1 MLLLTGGR
9 MALAMGMISQAGGVL
24 PPPPPVFTSNPT
36 ISPTSG
42 NVGNVFIG
50 NTGVVT
56 GGEIIS
62 QRWLLDGAVI
72 STTTLAVPEAAGSLV
87 YEQTAFGPGGTTVSS
102 STAATVTAVPL
113 DVRYLN
119 TTLGAVTSTASA
131 TNTWNQTVVQGANR
145 KLLVAVA
152 LSSNGSITGVTYG
165 GTPLTLAVGNDINVD
180 STQYN
185 NVSLWYL
192 DNPPVGTASV
202 VVTRSD
208 TATNRFY
215 GCSTVLFDVAAG
227 APAVTSKWWSATDG
241 TSYDPTDPVATAADQ
256 RLFVLSASRIFSSLN
271 SYNEG
276 PGQTSVQF
284 MQGTGADFAAE
295 LTTRKSTAAGALP
308 VSLNVGTEGN
318 ASGARH
324 ANFVMAIFQPV
335 PYQAVDPIYYVNA
348 ATGNDANDGLTA
360 GTAFKSLTP
369 IQAMSPVPQ
378 KFELILEDGQYHRIA
393 GTPVIGTPVL
403 DLVSAATAT
412 YPAKIRTRL
421 GGKAFI
427 GADIIV
433 TGWSAANSGETNA
446 TAVSLGAEKKVMGAG
461 YTMFNFPCIDGAMM
475 QPCVWSPDKYP
486 SSVHDWDDQT
496 RNSDSYTFVTSTNV
510 QNGGIVQAAFD
521 TSKTVQ
527 CKSIF
532 IPGTES
538 NPKYTWTVRI
548 YDPAFAAHY
557 GANSPVGAYICLRSA
572 NTQTQM
578 WPISAYSQAES
589 WIETTYVGSSN
600 YGPTSNSSTPFFY
613 TILCHP
619 LDLRKPGQYA
629 WSADGQTLYVCWTS
643 GTTKS
648 VAKGDRGVRLRGNH
662 WQVSNVEFARTVGS
676 NSSTSTE
683 CMLEASGDSH
693 TYTNIGF
700 RQAIAPQRTPAFGM
714 LDDVNPLTNST
725 INGVQ
730 AQQVRHH
737 SGIRAV
743 HAVNTTITNV
753 YLREIGRTG
762 VYFAGG
768 RTVEKGNIGGSNGNV
783 CTNLDVCEHVAVHG
797 NVGTNYQQAY
807 NNVFDKVGFT
817 GCANGLTSQ
826 VDPTQSSAVASLG
839 KRITLSRFFGSA
851 SRSIGTA
858 VPGVWEVP
866 SPIIRTDW
874 NETSSRYDRGLI
886 GPCGSSGISIG
897 DTARPATG
905 SVFERI
911 ATDSL
916 AFDSGAATGSQI
928 KDVTA
933 RRTIFG
939 GTGRTGSQPWDTY
952 AGATL
957 DAVSDVNV
965 ESFNGC
971 ISDLAHQRITRND
984 ARTGYQSVQIGPDSW
999 GWVIPAYGA
1008 AKTMV
1013 DLKITTNWVRNG
1025 FQAGKTIGTIV
1036 CTMPGSSIS
1045 LPAGLGNNSLFDIDQ
1060 GFVFFK
1066 AAAVPGTY
1074 SLVVR
1079 ETNAGATNG
1088 PTRDTTITITV
1099 LAEGA
1104 NPW

>member
-9 MALAMGMISQAGGVL
+9 MALALGMLATGAGAVV
-24 PPPPPVFTSNPT
+24 PPAAPVFTSNPT
-36 ISPTSG
+36 ITPTSG
-42 NVGNVFIG
+42 NVGNLFIG
-50 NTGVVT
+50 SSGTVT
-56 GGEIIS
+56 GGDIIS
-62 QRWLLDGAVI
+62 QRWLLDGVVI
-72 STTTLAVPEAAGSLV
+72 STSTLAVPEAPGSLV

-119 TTLGAVTSTASA
+119 ATVGPVATTASA
-131 TNTWNQTVVQGANR
+131 TITWNQTVVQGANR

-152 LSSNGSITGVTYG
+152 LTSNGTITGVTYG
-165 GTPLTLAVGNDINVD
+165 GTPLTLAVGNDIRID
-180 STQYN
+180 GTYYN
-185 NVSLWYL
+185 NISLWYL
-192 DNPPVGTASV
+192 DNPPVGTAAI

-215 GCSTVLFDVAAG
+215 GSSTVLFDVTAG
-227 APAVTSKWWSATDG
+227 APAVTSTWWTAADG

-256 RLFVLSASRIFSSLN
+256 RLFVLSASRIFSSAN

-276 PGQTSVQF
+276 PGQTSVAF
-284 MQGTGADFAAE
+284 SQGTGSDYVAE
-295 LTTRKSTAAGALP
+295 LSTRKSTAAGALP

-318 ASGARH
+318 ASGGRH

-369 IQAMSPVPQ
+369 IQALSPVPR

-393 GTPVIGTPVL
+393 GAPVIGTPIL
-403 DLVSAATAT
+403 DLVSAASAA
-412 YPAKIRTRL
+412 YPPKIRTRL

-427 GADIIV
+427 GADIVV
-433 TGWSAANSGETNA
+433 TGWSAATSGETNA

-475 QPCVWSPDKYP
+475 QPCVWSPNKYP
-486 SSVHDWDDQT
+486 SSNHDWDDQT
-496 RNSDSYTFVTSTNV
+496 RNSDSYAFVNYTNV
-510 QNGGIVQAAFD
+510 QDGGTPQAAFD
-521 TSKTVQ
+521 GSKSVQ
-527 CKSIF
+527 CKSVLIS
-532 IPGTES
+532 GTD
-538 NPKYTWTVRI
+538 YQWTIRI
-548 YDPAFAAHY
+548 YDPAFATHY
-557 GANSPVGAYICLRSA
+557 GATSPVGAYICLRSA
-572 NTQTQM
+572 NNQTQM

-589 WIETTYVGSSN
+589 WIETTYVGKSN
-600 YGPTSNSSTPFFY
+600 YGSLSNSASPFFY

-619 LDLRKPGQYA
+619 LDLRRAGQYA

-648 VAKGDRGVRLRGNH
+648 VAKGDRGVRLRGDY
-662 WQVSNVEFARTVGS
+662 WQVSNVDFARTAGS
-676 NSSTSTE
+676 NSSTATE
-683 CMLEASGDSH
+683 CLLEAGGDYH

-700 RQAIAPQRTPAFGM
+700 RQAIAPLRTPAFGA
-714 LDDVNPLTNST
+714 LNDLYPLTNAT

-737 SGIRAV
+737 SGIRANNV
-743 HAVNTTITNV
+743 FNSTINNV
-753 YLREIGRTG
+753 VLREIGRTG
-762 VYFAGG
+762 VYFGG
-768 RTVEKGNIGGSNGNV
+768 GKATQNGNLGGSNGNV
-783 CTNLDVCEHVAVHG
+783 CTNLDLCEHVAVHG

-807 NNVFDKVGFT
+807 NNSFDKVGFT
-817 GCANGLTSQ
+817 GCANGITSQ
-826 VDPTQSSAVASLG
+826 VDATIASAVSALG

-858 VPGVWEVP
+858 VPGAWEVAT
-866 SPIIRTDW
+866 PIIRTDW
-874 NETSSRYDRGLI
+874 EETNSHYDRGLI
-886 GPCGSSGISIG
+886 GPVGSSGISIG
-897 DTARPATG
+897 NTARP
-905 SVFERI
+905 SSSSIYERI

-916 AFDSGAATGSQI
+916 AFDPGAATGCQI

-939 GTGRTGSQPWDTY
+939 GTGRTGANPWDSY

-984 ARTGYQSVQIGPDSW
+984 ARTGYQSVQLGPDSW

-1088 PTRDTTITITV
+1088 PTRDTAITITV